1 MFKKNEIL
9 NFIGRINA
17 FRVIEHPERIDILGS
32 QNTESVKLCIRTDY
46 DKCNILFWIYR
57 LIEFFS

>member
-1 MFKKNEIL
+1 ML
-9 NFIGRINA
+9 NICLKCINA

-46 DKCNILFWIYR
+46 DKCY
-57 LIEFFS
+57 FSKQYIVLDI